1 MVAHQRASTPD
12 ESDGRTIADRYQLTR
27 QLGSGG
33 MGRVWLAWDERLRRH
48 VAVKEVLPRHS
59 TEDNGDDQVRR
70 TLREARAAAMLDHP
84 GIITVHDVLDYD
96 GRPWIIM
103 EFIDGPSLADH
114 LRDEGPLPVR
124 GAAEIA
130 IEVIG
135 ALDAAHGQ
143 GVLHR
148 DVKPS
153 NIMLGK
159 GRVVLTDFGI
169 AAVDGSTVLTATG
182 QLVGSPE
189 YLAPERIDG
198 RGATRAADLW
208 SVGITLYHMVI
219 GDTPFRRTT
228 TLETFGA
235 IANSEPKPHPGL
247 GPLWPVVQDLLRK
260 KPEERLVADAAIDQ
274 LREVLGQRVDPSLV
288 LPASARNLSPTKAI
302 NTATDVTADNT
313 RHAAPAIPPAGND
326 TVTMGLPGD
335 ETLDPVP
342 SPAPRSRPSR
352 SRRRTVAVSGIAA
365 MAVIVAVI
373 LFSVNWGDDP
383 GGGASLV
390 FSGRPPMPVFTHY
403 SEALGFS
410 IDVPR
415 NYLRQASEVST
426 VSDVVW
432 QAAQP
437 DPAVGT
443 LQVQVQRDDSQPGTT
458 PIDYVSAKERAES
471 ADSDDVDYR
480 RLSLTGQADGSAVW
494 EYTHGSADSGDL
506 YHVRSLAIGSGDHI
520 YALTFS
526 LYAQD
531 MSALQ
536 VEWQAAQPIMTRIRD
551 SFHLTP

>member
-1 MVAHQRASTPD
+1 MP
-12 ESDGRTIADRYQLTR
+12 DGRTVADRYRLTR

-33 MGRVWLAWDERLRRH
+33 MGRVWLAWDERLRRN

-59 TEDNGDDQVRR
+59 TEDNGDDSVRR

-114 LRDEGPLPVR
+114 LRDEGPFPVR
-124 GAAEIA
+124 EAAEIA

-135 ALDAAHGQ
+135 ALDAAHEQ

-148 DVKPS
+148 DVKPN

-247 GPLWPVVQDLLRK
+247 GPLWPVVHGLLRK
-260 KPEERLVADAAIDQ
+260 KPDERLAAEAAIDQ
-274 LREVLGQRVDPSLV
+274 LREVIGQRADPALI
-288 LPASARNLSPTKAI
+288 LPVSARNLPPTKAI

-313 RHAAPAIPPAGND
+313 RHAAPAIPPDGND

-335 ETLDPVP
+335 ETLDPIP
-342 SPAPRSRPSR
+342 SAAPRAWP
-352 SRRRTVAVSGIAA
+352 RRRTVAVGGIVT
-365 MAVIVAVI
+365 MVVIVAVI
-373 LFSVNWGDDP
+373 LFSVNWGDGS
-383 GGGASLV
+383 GGGASLI
-390 FSGRPPMPVFTHY
+390 FSSRPSMPVFADYT
-403 SEALGFS
+403 EALGFS

-415 NYLRQASEVST
+415 NYVRQASEVST

-437 DPAVGT
+437 DPAIGT
-443 LQVQVQRDDSQPGTT
+443 LQVQVQRDDSQPGAT
-458 PIDYVSAKERAES
+458 PIGYVSAKDRAES
-471 ADSDDVDYR
+471 ADSDDIDYR
-480 RLSLTGQADGSAVW
+480 RLILTGQADGSAVW
-494 EYTHGSADSGDL
+494 EYTHGSAASGDR
-506 YHVRSLAIGSGDHI
+506 YHVRALAVGNGDHM
-520 YALTFS
+520 YVLTFS
-526 LYAQD
+526 LYARD

-551 SFHLTP
+551 SFHLTR